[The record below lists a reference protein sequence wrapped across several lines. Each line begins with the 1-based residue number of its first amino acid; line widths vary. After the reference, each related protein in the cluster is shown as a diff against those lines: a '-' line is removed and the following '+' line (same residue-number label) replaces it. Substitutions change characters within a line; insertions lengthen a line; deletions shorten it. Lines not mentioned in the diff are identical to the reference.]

1 MKELSVC
8 VDESGDFGGYEI
20 HSPYYI
26 VTMVFHD
33 QDIDI
38 TERIDKFNK
47 DRDWDQFHTPV
58 NLAKSIVTISKI

>member
-1 MKELSVC
+1 MKELSVF

-38 TERIDKFNK
+38 TEKIDKFNM
-47 DRDWDQFHTPV
+47 D
-58 NLAKSIVTISKI
+58 LANMDLKGHCRKAI